1 MISEFYGHAALNYVT
16 TVWSSKRQ
24 FEASR
29 LLNPLS
35 LISAMS
41 SVTLSSTLAAK
52 KKNES
57 LHKGAEDLVREQRDH
72 ALQCLPGHHDRELSQ
87 DFAAEGGGGQRG
99 EGLAGLTYCR
109 EGGGGHAIEDLL
121 DELGG

>member
-1 MISEFYGHAALNYVT
+1 
-16 TVWSSKRQ
+16 
-24 FEASR
+24 
-29 LLNPLS
+29 LNPLS

-52 KKNES
+52 KKKNES
-57 LHKGAEDLVREQRDH
+57 LHKGAKDLVREQRDH
-72 ALQCLPGHHDRELSQ
+72 ALQCLPGHHDRDLSQ
-87 DFAAEGGGGQRG
+87 DFAVEGGGGQRG
-99 EGLAGLTYCR
+99 EGFAGLTDCR